1 ALVFAVED
9 VRDGRADSSVG
20 ELLGRVTPY
29 LATLVAAGIL
39 AGVAVAIGFLLLVV
53 PGIYL
58 LTIWALIAP
67 AIVLERAGV
76 LEAFGRSRALV
87 RGRFWTVLGI
97 VVIAAILSILAQMLI
112 SALLAFL
119 PPFLQS
125 WLGGAI
131 GGAVTVPFMA
141 LAITLT
147 YFRLREE
154 KAAPA
159 EA

>member
-1 ALVFAVED
+1 
-9 VRDGRADSSVG
+9 
-20 ELLGRVTPY
+20 
-29 LATLVAAGIL
+29 
-39 AGVAVAIGFLLLVV
+39 
-53 PGIYL
+53 
-58 LTIWALIAP
+58 IAP